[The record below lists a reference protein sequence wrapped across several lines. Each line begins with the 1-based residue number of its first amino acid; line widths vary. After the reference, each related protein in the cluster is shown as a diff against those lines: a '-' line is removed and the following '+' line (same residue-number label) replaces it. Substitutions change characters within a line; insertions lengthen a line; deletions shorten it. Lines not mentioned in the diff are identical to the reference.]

1 MAASSAA
8 SKSAKKGAQI
18 SAEQSASDRDLQWQ
32 MYQQQ
37 REDADRFYGQGK
49 GDLNTGYDA
58 ALGTLQPYTSNGP
71 AAANRLAAL
80 AGLGGDGNSVADALR
95 QDPGYQFRMSEG
107 IGALDRSAA
116 SKGLLLSGAQLK
128 GINDYGQGMASSE
141 LNNAFNRTA
150 AVADAGRG
158 AANNIATLQSGRG
171 NALANLA
178 TGQASSNQNLTTNT
192 TNAVT
197 DINRTNTNNQIQA
210 QTAIGQA
217 RASGYTGV
225 ANSINSGISN
235 GLFYHGLQNG
245 WFKQ

>member
-1 MAASSAA
+1 MAASSSASKAA
-8 SKSAKKGAQI
+8 SKSARI
-18 SAEQSASDRDLQWQ
+18 SAEQSASDRDLQWD

-49 GDLNTGYDA
+49 GDLNAGYDA
-58 ALGTLQPYTSNGP
+58 ALGTLQPYASNGQ
-71 AAANRLAAL
+71 AASNRLAAL
-80 AGLGGDGNSVADALR
+80 AGIGGGAAQTEALS

-128 GINDYGQGMASSE
+128 GVNDYGQGMASSE
-141 LNNAFNRTA
+141 LNSAFNRTA

-197 DINRTNTNNQIQA
+197 DINRNNTNNQIQA

-225 ANSINSGISN
+225 ANAVNSGISN